1 MLQLNKIRTILITLL
16 VIISSFSVLLYSPYI
31 KADNTFDEIPS
42 ELSLEDIMEL
52 LGAFSAGIEFE
63 NILTPHPYRY
73 VGVWQPDSSYNIKG
87 DMDFKLFVSSTLM
100 DYINFFDLDFQDKID
115 VSLYHLDGNNTPK
128 KIKEEKGAKLNV
140 GSLDLE
146 NKIRS
151 LSVKMK
157 DLDIEVDPED
167 YLLFGI
173 EVNQTKKPISTFA
186 GKRLIPFIE
195 KLFNLFLESDMF
207 ADLLKEN
214 DIIEDEEDMDY
225 IADELANITNFIGE
239 DEIESIVN
247 TIVSSAFYYGS
258 KSYNS
263 NVKFSSESDK
273 NFTIYFRK
281 EGNTEFES
289 KFYGESLLNDY
300 IIGFFKIANQTA
312 PNTEE
317 HRSWPPRYLI
327 DSLLEE
333 ADTYDS
339 STDLSQIEDDALN
352 WIILWVLYTFEGSYK
367 DIANTKFLYLKDNG
381 EMTTSLPKKEVIR
394 EKLSNSSLTW
404 TSPSFERNKIIKN
417 ASAELYIHYPKI
429 IPIGDLEITAKLL
442 DEDKKI
448 ASDTKIIDGAT
459 LSGILNRGP
468 ETATTF
474 NFEIEDYQITYD
486 HSLKL
491 EISIS
496 KSSFFNLRP
505 IYLLYNSEDYPSHL
519 RYVYA
524 ETENIRITDIE
535 PENVYAGGSADF
547 DIEILSNF
555 SDTLDININE
565 KVSEGPW
572 DTSWTPKKIDVDKN
586 SNTIVTVSVKSE
598 ATDESAYG
606 TDYITLYFNVS
617 GNTGIDSKTETIRVD
632 KTKVEYDLELI
643 LPDKKFEVKH
653 GENKTFEFK
662 IRNKNTGFLAD
673 KYGVNIKSENDFYS
687 GYEST
692 EKVSVYTSG
701 SKNEATA
708 RVRVDI
714 PLYTNVESD
723 KLILKIISSASSE
736 NLDEPY
742 NETYTIKIDIITPN
756 ILESTYHL
764 FEQLSDKIGLDDA
777 LEDQDSLK
785 GMGAWILLSIF
796 AIILLIIIVIIVLII
811 RRKYVEI
818 ICLKRIKEIK
828 ADEKAV
834 FEVTIKNP
842 YKKRLSYNIKADINK
857 EIKKRWDVE
866 LERKQINIAP
876 NESEKIKLTVEPTD
890 KVKPEDWAKITVTA
904 KPIDKRKSIKI
915 DTITVVKDSKIDV
928 SISGVV
934 HWPKTFKKGDRI
946 ETSFKLFNRGDVS
959 DEKITILLY
968 VNGKL
973 KNKAEDVTIPVGGHA
988 DIEIPWIAEKG
999 KNEIE
1004 IIVK

>member
-16 VIISSFSVLLYSPYI
+16 VIISSFSVLLYSPHT
-31 KADNTFDEIPS
+31 KADDTFDEIPS
-42 ELSLEDIMEL
+42 DLSLESLMEL
-52 LGAFSAGIEFE
+52 LRIFSAGIEFE

-73 VGVWQPDSSYNIKG
+73 VGVWQPNSSYNING
-87 DMDFKLFVSSTLM
+87 DMDFELFVSSTLM

-115 VSLYHLDGNNTPK
+115 VSLYHIDGNNTPK

-140 GSLDLE
+140 GSLDME

-157 DLDIEVDPED
+157 NLEIELDSKD

-173 EVNQTKKPISTFA
+173 EVNQTKKPISTFS
-186 GKRLIPFIE
+186 GKRLIPVIE
-195 KLFNLFLESDMF
+195 KLFNLFLESEMF

-214 DIIEDEEDMDY
+214 DLIEDEGDIDY
-225 IADELANITNFIGE
+225 IADQLSNITKFIGE

-258 KSYNS
+258 KSYDS
-263 NVKFSSESDK
+263 NVKFSSESGK

-281 EGNTEFES
+281 EANIEFES
-289 KFYGESLLNDY
+289 KFYVESLLNEY

-312 PNTEE
+312 PHTEE

-327 DSLLEE
+327 ENLLEE
-333 ADTYDS
+333 AGTYDS

-352 WIILWVLYTFEGSYK
+352 WVILWVLYTFEGRYK
-367 DIANTKFLYLKDNG
+367 DITNAKYLYLKDNG
-381 EMTTSLPKKEVIR
+381 EMTANLPKGKLIR
-394 EKLSNSSLTW
+394 EKLSNTSLKW
-404 TSPSFERNKIIKN
+404 TSPSFERNKILKN
-417 ASAELYIHYPKI
+417 VSAELYIHYPKI
-429 IPIGDLEITAKLL
+429 IPIGDIEITAKLF
-442 DEDKKI
+442 DNDKKL
-448 ASDTKIIDGAT
+448 DTNTKIIDGAT
-459 LSGILNRGP
+459 FSELVNRGP
-468 ETATTF
+468 ETPTTF
-474 NFEIEDYQITYD
+474 NFEIENYEITYD

-491 EISIS
+491 EVSLS

-505 IYLLYNSEDYPSHL
+505 IYLLYNSDDYPSHL
-519 RYVYA
+519 KYVYD
-524 ETENIRITDIE
+524 ETENIKIE
-535 PENVYAGGSADF
+535 EISPKNVYSGGSANF
-547 DIEILSNF
+547 DIEISSNF
-555 SDTLDININE
+555 SDTLDINIEE
-565 KVSEGPW
+565 KISEGPW
-572 DTSWTPKKIDVDKN
+572 DISWTPKKINVDKD
-586 SNTIVTVSVKSE
+586 SNTIVTVSVKSD
-598 ATDESAYG
+598 ATDETAYG
-606 TDYITLYFNVS
+606 NDYITLYFNVS
-617 GNTGIDSKTETIRVD
+617 GKTGIDSKTETIRVD

-662 IRNKNTGFLAD
+662 IRNKNTGFLTD
-673 KYGVNIKSENDFYS
+673 SYGVAISSENEFYS
-687 GYEST
+687 GYEPT
-692 EKVSVYTSG
+692 EKVSVYTSS

-714 PLYTNVESD
+714 PLYTDVESD
-723 KLILKIISSASSE
+723 RLILKIISSASSE

-742 NETYTIKIDIITPN
+742 NETYNIEIDIITPN
-756 ILESTYHL
+756 IFESTYHL
-764 FEQLSDKIGLDDA
+764 FEQLSNKIGLDDA
-777 LEDQDSLK
+777 LEDQDLLK
-785 GMGAWILLSIF
+785 GMGAWILIF
-796 AIILLIIIVIIVLII
+796 IAAIILLIIVTIIILII

-842 YKKRLSYNIKADINK
+842 YKKTLIYNIKANINK
-857 EIKKRWDVE
+857 EIKKRWDVK
-866 LERKQINIAP
+866 LEKEQITITSGK
-876 NESEKIKLTVEPTD
+876 SEKIKLTVEPTD
-890 KVKPEDWAKITVTA
+890 NVKPEDWAKITVTA

-928 SISGVV
+928 SISGVL
-934 HWPKTFKKGDRI
+934 HWPKIFKKGDRI

-959 DEKITILLY
+959 AEKITVMLY

-973 KNKAEDVTIPVGGHA
+973 KNKAENVTIPVGGHA